1 MPSPFKLTQIYQALT
16 AKNPLLKKKLKL
28 GTSEIPIPPKRQDV
42 LDTEVINR
50 FSKANPRVDTTEFTP
65 FLKQSDVK
73 KPDEAMVQDAVSKP
87 IITLDPEKDSFK
99 KISNVLGAYK
109 KYRRGE
115 KNPKLNF
122 NKFFELYS
130 TENFAEGG
138 RAGYE
143 DGGMLVQPND
153 DGSRPGYKGEKKLI
167 TIKQLAEL
175 DLPYSESTLSN
186 VFSSTDRNKNLKK
199 LFKDNNIKVVSKGP
213 KNTLLFDIPSAKQID
228 NLWQDSI
235 KLIESG
241 KATVPDKMRN
251 PFKNEV
257 LKVFNEFKKTNTP
270 FTTSDIYYKVVEN
283 VGDNKRIFIP
293 KKLKGDTRVPGESIK
308 VALGKENSEFLL
320 DGNIARIEK
329 TTTNRKKMFD
339 LLLKGE
345 TDVTSLAKN
354 LGINKKDVYA
364 EANKLFDDS
373 YRYNSNIV
381 RKTGAGSGYGYLKD
395 YSQSDFNTVL
405 KNLRNSGFEKLD
417 ERSARALIYDAYKD
431 SPKKFDAALKKLSEY
446 NKINTELRN
455 TFGKGFQLDHTLS
468 FKALKDLGNT
478 TAENLIRFNPLPENI
493 NKMKVTF
500 DRSYNN
506 IITQLREGNISPNIS
521 KNLLEKKK
529 LIEDI
534 STKTNIGS
542 FKVDASGK
550 KILSFGSQPFLK
562 SDIPSQ
568 MLKNVD
574 VQNRLVDVLKDYSD
588 EDLKKITQKKGFES
602 LKNLEKIPKKEI
614 NAIKSLIASLGPGT
628 CSVFSGK
635 KATLKADG
643 GRIGLATGTPNLDE
657 CYDAATAA
665 INSGKVPVDKA
676 DDFTKLL
683 KRVGTIGRGIMKF
696 GIIPEAMYVAADS
709 LVRLGMGN
717 TFKEAGLLASD
728 YLLPGDQAKASEMS
742 KVKRFFGDE
751 TGELVGRVIDYKN
764 QLAKIQSLEGQV
776 SNLDN
781 LSDAGEFDYIGD
793 LSGESNTKKNLLS
806 QAKNDL
812 DNKFKI
818 SEAEQLYAES
828 KQDDAY
834 DASAATSFLSNLK
847 RKYRDSS
854 DNLSDV
860 ETLAAPE
867 KTQMQLNLDML
878 PAVPKDFMMAT
889 DDALRNYV
897 RAESVRSGEKL
908 NPQLYIDEK
917 EKLKKE
923 FMTKGPGV
931 YGKEQ
936 VYGTQGTFGGEPVDM
951 TNYQPS
957 NRFGSGFQQRPV
969 LYPQGRNPLGL
980 ASGGIASLTKT
991 IPPESGPTPQGL
1003 PYVYNN
1009 VKKI

>member
-1 MPSPFKLTQIYQALT
+1 MPSPFKLTQIYQGLT
-16 AKNPLLKKKLKL
+16 AKNQLLKRKLKL
-28 GTSEIPIPPKRQDV
+28 GTDDIPIPPKRDDV
-42 LDTEVINR
+42 TAIEAINR
-50 FSKANPRVDTTEFTP
+50 FTKANPRVDTTNIQP
-65 FLKQSDVK
+65 VVNQSTIK
-73 KPDEAMVQDAVSKP
+73 KSNVGEVDEGVIQGAFDTATMEARDGGYPPP
-87 IITLDPEKDSFK
+87 IYETFK
-99 KISNVLGAYK
+99 KRYLKRNMKAD
-109 KYRRGE
+109 
-115 KNPKLNF
+115 
-122 NKFFELYS
+122 
-130 TENFAEGG
+130 GG

-143 DGGMLVQPND
+143 DGGMLVQPSD

-213 KNTLLFDIPSAKQID
+213 KNILLFDIPSAKQID

-241 KATVPDKMRN
+241 KATVPDKMRD

-345 TDVTSLAKN
+345 TDVTSLAKD

-395 YSQSDFNTVL
+395 YNQSDFNTVL

-574 VQNRLVDVLKDYSD
+574 VQNRLVDVLKDYPD

-602 LKNLEKIPKKEI
+602 LKNLKKIPKKEI
-614 NAIKSLIASLGPGT
+614 NAIKNLIASLGGGT

-635 KATLKADG
+635 KADG
-643 GRIGLATGTPNLDE
+643 GRIGLATGTPNIDD
-657 CYDAATAA
+657 CYKSGSAV
-665 INSGKVPVDKA
+665 INSGKVPIDKA
-676 DDFTKLL
+676 DDFAQVL
-683 KRVGTIGRGIMKF
+683 KRTAGLGRNIMKF

-709 LVRLGMGN
+709 LIRVGMGD
-717 TFKEAGLLASD
+717 TFKEAGLRASD
-728 YLLPGDQAKASEMS
+728 YVLPGDQTKAAEMS
-742 KVKRFFGDE
+742 KVSRIFGDE
-751 TGELVGRVIDYKN
+751 TGELVGRTIDYKN
-764 QLAKIQSLEGQV
+764 QLAKIQSLEDQKA
-776 SNLDN
+776 NFEN
-781 LSDAGEFDYIGD
+781 LSDGGEFSYIGD
-793 LSGESNTKKNLLS
+793 LSGDVKNTENLLS

-812 DNKFKI
+812 DNKFKV

-828 KQDDAY
+828 KQEDAY
-834 DASAATSFLSNLK
+834 DASSANSFFTNLK

-854 DNLSDV
+854 DTEFSDI

-889 DDALRNYV
+889 DDELKNYV
-897 RAESVRSGEKL
+897 NRESVLSGEKL
-908 NPQLYIDEK
+908 DPQVYIDEK
-917 EKLKKE
+917 EKLKKD
-923 FMTKGPGV
+923 FMTKGPSV

-936 VYGTQGTFGGEPVDM
+936 VYGTQGTFGG
-951 TNYQPS
+951 QP
-957 NRFGSGFQQRPV
+957 
-969 LYPQGRNPLGL
+969 L

-991 IPPESGPTPQGL
+991 IPPESGPTPHGL

>member
-1 MPSPFKLTQIYQALT
+1 MPSPFKLTQIYQGLT
-16 AKNPLLKKKLKL
+16 AKNQLLKRKLKL
-28 GTSEIPIPPKRQDV
+28 GTDDIPIPPKRDDV
-42 LDTEVINR
+42 TAIEAINR
-50 FSKANPRVDTTEFTP
+50 FTKANPRVDTTNIQP
-65 FLKQSDVK
+65 VVNQSTIK
-73 KPDEAMVQDAVSKP
+73 KSNVGEVDEGVIQGAFDTATMEARDGGYPPP
-87 IITLDPEKDSFK
+87 IYETFK
-99 KISNVLGAYK
+99 KRYLKRNMKAD
-109 KYRRGE
+109 
-115 KNPKLNF
+115 
-122 NKFFELYS
+122 
-130 TENFAEGG
+130 GG

-143 DGGMLVQPND
+143 DGGMLVQPSD

-213 KNTLLFDIPSAKQID
+213 KNILLFDIPSAKQID

-241 KATVPDKMRN
+241 KATVPDKMRD

-345 TDVTSLAKN
+345 TDVTSLAKD

-395 YSQSDFNTVL
+395 YNQSDFNTVL

-574 VQNRLVDVLKDYSD
+574 VQNRLVDVLKDYPD

-602 LKNLEKIPKKEI
+602 LKNLKKIPKKEI
-614 NAIKSLIASLGPGT
+614 NAIKNLIASLGGGT

-635 KATLKADG
+635 KADG
-643 GRIGLATGTPNLDE
+643 GRIGLATGTPNIDD
-657 CYDAATAA
+657 CYKSGSAV
-665 INSGKVPVDKA
+665 INSGKVPIDKA
-676 DDFTKLL
+676 DDFAQVL
-683 KRVGTIGRGIMKF
+683 KRTAGLGRNIMKF

-709 LVRLGMGN
+709 LIRVGMGD
-717 TFKEAGLLASD
+717 TFKEAGLRASD
-728 YLLPGDQAKASEMS
+728 YVLPGDQTKAAEMS
-742 KVKRFFGDE
+742 KVSRIFGDE
-751 TGELVGRVIDYKN
+751 TGELVGRTIDYKN
-764 QLAKIQSLEGQV
+764 QLAKIQSLEDQKA
-776 SNLDN
+776 NFEN
-781 LSDAGEFDYIGD
+781 LSDGGEFSYIGD
-793 LSGESNTKKNLLS
+793 LSGDVKNTENLLS

-812 DNKFKI
+812 DNKFKV

-828 KQDDAY
+828 KQEDAY
-834 DASAATSFLSNLK
+834 DASSANSFFTNLK

-854 DNLSDV
+854 DTEFSDI

-889 DDALRNYV
+889 DDQLTNYV
-897 RAESVRSGEKL
+897 NRESVLSGEKL
-908 NPQLYIDEK
+908 DPQVYIDEK
-917 EKLKKE
+917 EKLKKD
-923 FMTKGPGV
+923 FMTKGPSV

-936 VYGTQGTFGGEPVDM
+936 VYGTQGTFGG
-951 TNYQPS
+951 QP
-957 NRFGSGFQQRPV
+957 
-969 LYPQGRNPLGL
+969 L

-991 IPPESGPTPQGL
+991 IPPESGPTPHGL

>member
-1 MPSPFKLTQIYQALT
+1 M
-16 AKNPLLKKKLKL
+16 
-28 GTSEIPIPPKRQDV
+28 D
-42 LDTEVINR
+42 
-50 FSKANPRVDTTEFTP
+50 
-65 FLKQSDVK
+65 FLKRIEELSAIYDDDG
-73 KPDEAMVQDAVSKP
+73 PSAVDQGSR
-87 IITLDPEKDSFK
+87 
-99 KISNVLGAYK
+99 NM
-109 KYRRGE
+109 
-115 KNPKLNF
+115 F
-122 NKFFELYS
+122 N
-130 TENFAEGG
+130 N
-138 RAGYE
+138 
-143 DGGMLVQPND
+143 GGMLVQPSN

-373 YRYNSNIV
+373 YRYNANLV

-395 YSQSDFNTVL
+395 YNQSDFNTVL

-478 TAENLIRFNPLPENI
+478 TPENLIRLNPLPENI
-493 NKMKVTF
+493 NKMKVAF

-506 IITQLREGNISPNIS
+506 IITQLRDGNISPNIS

-562 SDIPSQ
+562 TNIPSQ

-574 VQNRLVDVLKDYSD
+574 VQNRLVNVLKDYSD
-588 EDLKKITQKKGFES
+588 EDLKKITKKKSIES
-602 LKNLEKIPKKEI
+602 LRNLEKIPKKEI
-614 NAIKSLIASLGPGT
+614 NAMTKTI
-628 CSVFSGK
+628 
-635 KATLKADG
+635 LKNIQGYSKLPQCKVGAADG
-643 GRIGLATGTPNLDE
+643 GRIGFAYSDE
-657 CYDAATAA
+657 CIRDGLKEQKIEAQKGNKKAAQELVQV
-665 INSGKVPVDKA
+665 GKVA
-676 DDFTKLL
+676 T
-683 KRVGTIGRGIMKF
+683 R
-696 GIIPEAMYVAADS
+696 
-709 LVRLGMGN
+709 
-717 TFKEAGLLASD
+717 AGLL
-728 YLLPGDQAKASEMS
+728 
-742 KVKRFFGDE
+742 
-751 TGELVGRVIDYKN
+751 
-764 QLAKIQSLEGQV
+764 
-776 SNLDN
+776 
-781 LSDAGEFDYIGD
+781 
-793 LSGESNTKKNLLS
+793 KNLLGPGAILGEAVYEGAMIGNKVLGGKELDQAWAES
-806 QAKNDL
+806 YLSYLDPRKYSGQLDSLKMSRDAMTTRKINDQTIDGPNANILRSGFAAQDQVAAFNEAVNERERAKSAGRLDQYNPAAADAREQGRFVDQSKDIISSDAFQDATKQAQEYIANKEAKNRFDL
-812 DNKFKI
+812 GVFGTPQGELSEDRRMYKANKAMNELFTPITRKDVDKI
-818 SEAEQLYAES
+818 LRANDGYTPYAFGYGMTDEGKYNEDLGY
-828 KQDDAY
+828 KQI
-834 DASAATSFLSNLK
+834 
-847 RKYRDSS
+847 
-854 DNLSDV
+854 
-860 ETLAAPE
+860 
-867 KTQMQLNLDML
+867 
-878 PAVPKDFMMAT
+878 
-889 DDALRNYV
+889 
-897 RAESVRSGEKL
+897 
-908 NPQLYIDEK
+908 IDEMDK
-917 EKLKKE
+917 DRKQSYFADNFRTEKA
-923 FMTKGPGV
+923 G
-931 YGKEQ
+931 
-936 VYGTQGTFGGEPVDM
+936 
-951 TNYQPS
+951 
-957 NRFGSGFQQRPV
+957 
-969 LYPQGRNPLGL
+969 
-980 ASGGIASLTKT
+980 GGIAKVAGVDKG
-991 IPPESGPTPQGL
+991 PAPDSGPNPQGL
-1003 PYVYNN
+1003 QRLFKRANN
-1009 VKKI
+1009 L

>member
-1 MPSPFKLTQIYQALT
+1 MPSPFKLTQIYQGLT
-16 AKNPLLKKKLKL
+16 AKNQLLKRKLKL
-28 GTSEIPIPPKRQDV
+28 GTDDIPIPPKRDDV
-42 LDTEVINR
+42 TAIEAINR
-50 FSKANPRVDTTEFTP
+50 FTKANPRVDTTNIQP
-65 FLKQSDVK
+65 VVNQSTIK
-73 KPDEAMVQDAVSKP
+73 KSNVGEVDEGVIQGAFDTATMEARDGGYPPP
-87 IITLDPEKDSFK
+87 IYETFK
-99 KISNVLGAYK
+99 KRYLKRNMKAD
-109 KYRRGE
+109 
-115 KNPKLNF
+115 
-122 NKFFELYS
+122 
-130 TENFAEGG
+130 GG

-143 DGGMLVQPND
+143 DGGMLVQPSD

-213 KNTLLFDIPSAKQID
+213 KNILLFDIPSAKQID

-241 KATVPDKMRN
+241 KATVPDKMRD

-345 TDVTSLAKN
+345 TDVTSLAKD

-395 YSQSDFNTVL
+395 YNQSDFNTVL

-574 VQNRLVDVLKDYSD
+574 VQNRLVDVLKDYPD

-602 LKNLEKIPKKEI
+602 LKNLKKIPKKEI
-614 NAIKSLIASLGPGT
+614 NAIKNLIASLGGGT

-635 KATLKADG
+635 KADG
-643 GRIGLATGTPNLDE
+643 GRIGLATGTPNIDD
-657 CYDAATAA
+657 CYKSGSAV
-665 INSGKVPVDKA
+665 INSGKIPIDKA
-676 DDFTKLL
+676 DDFAQVL
-683 KRVGTIGRGIMKF
+683 KRTAGLGRNIMKF

-709 LVRLGMGN
+709 LIRVGMGD
-717 TFKEAGLLASD
+717 TFKEAGLRASD
-728 YLLPGDQAKASEMS
+728 YVLPGDQTKAAEMS
-742 KVKRFFGDE
+742 KVSRIFGDE
-751 TGELVGRVIDYKN
+751 TGELVGRTIDYKN
-764 QLAKIQSLEGQV
+764 QLAKIQSLEDQKA
-776 SNLDN
+776 NFEN
-781 LSDAGEFDYIGD
+781 LSDGGEFSYIGD
-793 LSGESNTKKNLLS
+793 LSGDVKNTENLLS

-812 DNKFKI
+812 DNKFKV

-828 KQDDAY
+828 KQEDAY
-834 DASAATSFLSNLK
+834 DASSANSFFTNLK

-854 DNLSDV
+854 DTEFSDI

-889 DDALRNYV
+889 DDELKNYV
-897 RAESVRSGEKL
+897 NRESVLSGEKL
-908 NPQLYIDEK
+908 DPQVYIDEK
-917 EKLKKE
+917 EKLKKD
-923 FMTKGPGV
+923 FMTKGPSV

-936 VYGTQGTFGGEPVDM
+936 VYGTQGTFGG
-951 TNYQPS
+951 QP
-957 NRFGSGFQQRPV
+957 
-969 LYPQGRNPLGL
+969 L

-991 IPPESGPTPQGL
+991 IPPESGPTPHGL